1 MPDGSDKT
9 PLVSGEAVHPVGLPA
24 QSGVPRQGQLKIVQV
39 VYENPLVN
47 GSGGDLRNRAVAAA
61 LDTMGEVHV
70 VSVQDAQPE
79 GRVYPKRKRSFVEL
93 RLDPAVVD
101 QIVHE
106 TLALAPDIVV
116 IEGVLIADVMER
128 LAAADCVLILDM
140 HNVESVLQ
148 HDIDKAKFGWAAW
161 IRRSHR
167 WRAAR
172 AADARLAQ
180 MADGVWVCSDGDA
193 NILAQLIAGPAQID
207 IIPNPIP
214 DWCHCTPRRT
224 EHPPGT
230 PTALFVGHLG
240 YQPNVEACRRLID
253 RTLPAIHQNVKE
265 TKLVICGRT
274 PRAELVAL
282 AANRPNVDFIADPEV
297 LDTYYNNATA
307 VLIPL
312 SQGGGTRLKVLE
324 AMARGVPVIATNKAV
339 EGLNLVDGET
349 FLRAETDKEFAS
361 AFAKIL
367 SDQNTARRL
376 VLAGTAFVTQNHGP
390 GEIAT
395 RVSTAV
401 RHALKR

>member
-1 MPDGSDKT
+1 
-9 PLVSGEAVHPVGLPA
+9 
-24 QSGVPRQGQLKIVQV
+24 
-39 VYENPLVN
+39 
-47 GSGGDLRNRAVAAA
+47 
-61 LDTMGEVHV
+61 
-70 VSVQDAQPE
+70 
-79 GRVYPKRKRSFVEL
+79 
-93 RLDPAVVD
+93 
-101 QIVHE
+101 
-106 TLALAPDIVV
+106 
-116 IEGVLIADVMER
+116 
-128 LAAADCVLILDM
+128 
-140 HNVESVLQ
+140 
-148 HDIDKAKFGWAAW
+148 
-161 IRRSHR
+161 
-167 WRAAR
+167 
-172 AADARLAQ
+172 
-180 MADGVWVCSDGDA
+180 
-193 NILAQLIAGPAQID
+193 
-207 IIPNPIP
+207 
-214 DWCHCTPRRT
+214 
-224 EHPPGT
+224 
-230 PTALFVGHLG
+230 
-240 YQPNVEACRRLID
+240 
-253 RTLPAIHQNVKE
+253 VKE

-282 AANRPNVDFIADPEV
+282 AANRPNVDLIGDPEV

-390 GEIAT
+390 SEIAT